1 MAIPKKHREE
11 AKSITKKI
19 ADLKTEQA
27 KYLDKYPPIPYKV
40 VGSDGKIYEN
50 KNYEGPE
57 ALKDIK
63 AGKVRSIYAIWKEL
77 IDARS
82 SLEKLVGTTEELFDE
97 YYTIVQETQSDLD
110 WIKEFRDKM
119 ISNSFER
126 KPAEKSRL
134 TKEKVKKNAV
144 PTGPDSFLIPM
155 SGEVLEDLLDRFE
168 HNTDMLHQ
176 IALGKN
182 LGVWITEEQ
191 AAKQYKTTSRT
202 LLKFR
207 NEGKI
212 PFSNPA
218 GMNTIMYKRED
229 LEKFFNDDPGY
240 IKRLNKNKRHAK

>member
-1 MAIPKKHREE
+1 MQLSKDIVRLRKELAEHI
-11 AKSITKKI
+11 
-19 ADLKTEQA
+19 A
-27 KYLDKYPPIPYKV
+27 KY
-40 VGSDGKIYEN
+40 
-50 KNYEGPE
+50 PE
-57 ALKDIK
+57 PLNHAQALKEIK
-63 AGKVRSIYAIWKEL
+63 AGKTRGFTNIRNDLGNATSRLRE
-77 IDARS
+77 
-82 SLEKLVGTTEELFDE
+82 LVGNTEDLFVE
-97 YYTIVQETQSDLD
+97 YYVAVEETQSDLD

-144 PTGPDSFLIPM
+144 STGHDSFLIPM

-182 LGVWITEEQ
+182 LGLWITEEQ
-191 AAKQYKTTSRT
+191 AAIQYKTSQRT

-240 IKRLNKNKRHAK
+240 IKRLNKNKRHVK